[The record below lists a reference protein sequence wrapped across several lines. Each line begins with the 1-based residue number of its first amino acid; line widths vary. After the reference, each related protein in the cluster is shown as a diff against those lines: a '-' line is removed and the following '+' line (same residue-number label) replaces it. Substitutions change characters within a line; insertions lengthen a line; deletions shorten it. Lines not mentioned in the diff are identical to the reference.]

1 MTRQAVD
8 GELQGRLDELIADG
22 VQARN
27 ADDLPGALSKWQ
39 EAWSLLP
46 EPKLSWELYP
56 QALTLSITDTSVDA
70 GEIADAARWLELL
83 EQAYT
88 PHTEESR
95 VLVDFVKAKLFFRA
109 GKDDL
114 AFAYFDAIVKAKGT
128 QIFDGEA
135 PAYLEFYRSHAQPE
149 TAPVSPAGAP
159 RIEVPGPGTGRPQ
172 MQLDDA
178 THRRVVQLIES
189 GDELVERDDEA
200 QAAQQYLEGLR
211 LLPDPKTQWEHAL
224 MLYIAL
230 ADVCLSFE
238 QYEAAEDAARY
249 AMQSQGGL
257 GNGYVWLRLGDAL
270 RGQHRD
276 KDALEAYTSAY
287 MAEGD
292 ELFDGEDEALAMLD
306 EAGIRKA

>member
-1 MTRQAVD
+1 MTRPTVD
-8 GELQGRLDELIADG
+8 GELKGRLDELIAEG
-22 VQARN
+22 VHARN

-70 GEIADAARWLELL
+70 GEIAEAARWLELV
-83 EQAYT
+83 EQAYE

-135 PAYLEFYRSHAQPE
+135 PAYFEFYRSHAQPD
-149 TAPVSPAGAP
+149 TATVSPAGAP
-159 RIEVPGPGTGRPQ
+159 RIEVPDPGTGRPQ
-172 MQLDDA
+172 VQLDDA
-178 THRRVVQLIES
+178 THRRVLELLES
-189 GDELVERDDEA
+189 GDELADGGSEA
-200 QAAQQYLEGLR
+200 QAAEQYIEGLR

-224 MLYIAL
+224 MLYTAL

-238 QYEAAEDAARY
+238 QYEEAEDAARY
-249 AMQSQGGL
+249 AMQSQHGL

-287 MAEGD
+287 MVEGD
-292 ELFDGEDEALAMLD
+292 ELFEGEDEALAMLD
-306 EAGIRKA
+306 EAGIRED